1 MFGLRV
7 MSNNIPL
14 LRRGKK
20 KKVELYLFHVDS
32 VKRSG
37 LCKVLRAS
45 FCNREC
51 PSKER
56 KNTSRV
62 RRSAAAH
69 TSAQVGMIQFPVTA
83 TPVTAALHLL
93 FK

>member
-14 LRRGKK
+14 LRRGWGG
-20 KKVELYLFHVDS
+20 VELYLFHVDS

-45 FCNREC
+45 FCNRKC